1 MLKLRIIDPQQ
12 PNELKEIDLD
22 LDAMLNHECLIGRY
36 PNCNVVLDSAEISRM
51 HGKISLKNGNFY
63 YTDLASRAGS
73 RLNAEQIQINHDYSL
88 KMGDMIQLGRF
99 FLMVVGIASSNEAT
113 MIDLDINVNTNVI
126 SATNGQALQPPVQ
139 QEVAI
144 APAPPQ
150 QPPAPLTTPAVATK
164 DPQEYMPVATA
175 DPSQIQRWMKG
186 DLTVK
191 CSQVIDETHDVKT
204 FRFVTDPPML
214 FTYKPGQFITLD
226 LEINGE
232 QVLRSYSISS
242 TPSRPHTLEITV
254 KRVPAPSN
262 SDSNVPPGLVSNWLH
277 DNVKVG
283 STIKLSGPLGKFTC
297 FANPSQKLL
306 LISAGSGITPMMSMS
321 RWLYDTA
328 SNVDI
333 VFFHCA
339 RSPRDIIYRQ
349 ELDWMAA
356 NHPSFNLAVSI
367 TRREPGQSW
376 MSFTG
381 RLDPA
386 MLKLIAP
393 DYRERTVYVCGPNPF
408 MESVNDLLESID
420 FPMQNYYEESFGPPR
435 KKAKKAE
442 APAATPKVEVAASSS
457 GNLGLRGMLGNMS
470 TETAPVQD
478 VVARTATTPTAT
490 PTPVSSAPAS
500 SSQTLLVFSKSSK
513 EVSCD
518 GEESILDVADQEGVK
533 IRSSCR
539 SGVCGTC
546 KKRKLEGD
554 VKMEGYDPEALEES
568 EIKEGYILTCV
579 AYPVGRVVVDA

>member
-12 PNELKEIDLD
+12 PNELKELD
-22 LDAMLNHECLIGRY
+22 LNLDTMLNHECLIGRY
-36 PNCNVVLDSAEISRM
+36 PNCNVVLDSAEVSRM
-51 HGKISLKNGNFY
+51 HGKISLKNGNYY

-73 RLNAEQIQINHDYSL
+73 RLNAEQIQINQDYAL
-88 KMGDMIQLGRF
+88 KTGDMMQIGRF
-99 FLMVVGIASSNEAT
+99 FLMVIGAVSSNEPT
-113 MIDLDINVNTNVI
+113 MIDLNVNVTTNVI
-126 SATNGQALQPPVQ
+126 TTSNGQALQP
-139 QEVAI
+139 EIAI
-144 APAPPQ
+144 A
-150 QPPAPLTTPAVATK
+150 AVASPSIPE
-164 DPQEYMPVATA
+164 PQPISAAVAKAPEEYMPLATV
-175 DPSQIQRWMKG
+175 DHSQIERWMKG

-191 CSQVIDETHDVKT
+191 CTQIIDETNDVKT
-204 FRFVTDPPML
+204 FRFVADPPKL
-214 FTYKPGQFITLD
+214 FTYKPGQFVTLD

-254 KRVPAPSN
+254 KRVPAPN
-262 SDSNVPPGLVSNWLH
+262 DAGTDVPRGLVSNWLH
-277 DNVKVG
+277 DNLKVG
-283 STIKLSGPLGKFTC
+283 SSVKLNGPTGKFTC
-297 FANPSQKLL
+297 FANPSPKLL

-328 SNVDI
+328 SNVDV

-356 NHPSFNLAVSI
+356 NHPSFNLAISI

-393 DYRERTVYVCGPNPF
+393 DYKERTVYVCGPNPF

-435 KKAKKAE
+435 KKTKKAPE
-442 APAATPKVEVAASSS
+442 LAAKVEVSPTPV
-457 GNLGLRGMLGNMS
+457 GNLGLRQMLGKIS
-470 TETAPVQD
+470 TEAAVQD
-478 VVARTATTPTAT
+478 VVARVATTPVVAT
-490 PTPVSSAPAS
+490 PTPVSPPPAS
-500 SSQTLLVFSKSSK
+500 SSQTLIVFSKSGK
-513 EVSCD
+513 DVPCD
-518 GEESILDVADQEGVK
+518 GEESILDMADQEGVK

-546 KKRKLEGD
+546 KKRKLEGN

-579 AYPVGRVVVDA
+579 AYPVGRVVIDA